1 MKGRVSVLGDH
12 QFWFCGEKV
21 KMCLPSLFFCPTCT
35 LNMCLSAA
43 LHSLSASALGLLCL
57 GWIIHLVIQPSI
69 SPPPPFHMQTCN
81 LQSHVAPLA
90 NTVFIAAWVQL
101 ILTLHWGHFWAFLCP
116 CSMTLAQVRSNLS
129 PFLYSRHFSPL
140 CHGAWHLKHHTNW
153 QLLHWICKMERKAYA
168 LFYSNVRGEMWICGD
183 VLISPCTCAQSGW
196 SCAPSEWWRDYT
208 EGRAWCWSPA
218 DSAPKSNDT
227 LPRPPW
233 TGWKSRPAPPGS
245 HGTHRSDSWC
255 EISQVSP
262 SGQHI
267 WGQEGQASITA
278 QGKHLIF
285 PVKHNISSYY
295 CYIRRRDSHVH
306 IYFQ

>member
-1 MKGRVSVLGDH
+1 MHIEHVPLSSTTFIICLCSGAPLPWLNYSSSDSTFH
-12 QFWFCGEKV
+12 Q
-21 KMCLPSLFFCPTCT
+21 P
-35 LNMCLSAA
+35 
-43 LHSLSASALGLLCL
+43 
-57 GWIIHLVIQPSI
+57 
-69 SPPPPFHMQTCN
+69 PPPPFHMQTCN

-295 CYIRRRDSHVH
+295 CYIRRCDSHVH